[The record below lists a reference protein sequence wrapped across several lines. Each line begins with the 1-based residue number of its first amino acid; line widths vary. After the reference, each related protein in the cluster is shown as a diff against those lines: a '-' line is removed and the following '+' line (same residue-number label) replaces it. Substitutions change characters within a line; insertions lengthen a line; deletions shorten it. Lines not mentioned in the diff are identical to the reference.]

1 MDYREVDL
9 RAVAIL
15 VAALAAQA
23 GEDAPVVQAL
33 RGFMAEQTG
42 ETWDAART
50 LFNRLPGKQRKVI
63 AEAAVNLAV
72 QLKQSE
78 GGVLRLLESLGKKS
92 KPAPRKGGVL
102 DWIDDQGKPRPFP
115 KGRSTERTWR

>member
-1 MDYREVDL
+1 MDYREVDI

-33 RGFMAEQTG
+33 RGFMTEQTQ

-50 LFNRLPGKQRKVI
+50 LFNRLPGKQRKLI
-63 AEAAVNLAV
+63 GEAAVNLAV

-102 DWIDDQGKPRPFP
+102 DWIDDQGKPRGFP

>member
-15 VAALAAQA
+15 VAALAAQG

-33 RGFMAEQTG
+33 RGFMSEQTE

-72 QLKQSE
+72 KLRQSE
-78 GGVLRLLESLGKKS
+78 GGVLRLLDSLGKKS
-92 KPAPRKGGVL
+92 KPAPRKGGVP
-102 DWIDDQGKPRPFP
+102 DGVDGEGKPRSFP